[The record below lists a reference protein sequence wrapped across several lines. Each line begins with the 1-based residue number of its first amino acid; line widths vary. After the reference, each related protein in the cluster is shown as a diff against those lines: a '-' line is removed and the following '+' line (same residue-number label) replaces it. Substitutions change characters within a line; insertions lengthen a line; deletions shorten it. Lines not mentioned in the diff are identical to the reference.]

1 MSGPTSRK
9 RNRAVSLAAKDG
21 GDEAPPMS
29 ALAAQHAS
37 EQLLVAAMGSA
48 RFSAAEVAKLVAE
61 GGPLDELIN
70 IALVQSNKH
79 AVREGGAIPLI
90 VGLLRED
97 GGLVPSA
104 AAWPSLRATTV
115 VSALWSLAAHTP
127 LNQDAIRLAGG
138 VPRLVA
144 QVQCPPPTVG
154 GGRPAFAS
162 AASACAAFAFSAC
175 AAAPPGAAV
184 AGSGEFCSAF
194 CPELA
199 GHAAG
204 ALWSLAANSAANQ
217 HAVREAG
224 GIARLVQLLEVTVPW
239 QPEAARLAAGALR
252 NLAAD
257 SPENK
262 DLIRRLGG
270 VPPLVRMLT
279 TPRVLMLTTAETAAA
294 TFTSTACEQAGA
306 LGAQQAAG
314 ALANLASN
322 TTAEQDAI
330 REAGGIPPLV
340 ALLHGGEG
348 AAAAQHAAGA
358 LWNLAAGNTTNQDVI
373 REAGG
378 IPPLI
383 ALLRPGAPVE
393 AAQQAAGALRNLA
406 ASNASNKEAI
416 RGATHPPS
424 TRHSYTRSA
433 DTWMGTQS
441 EAATAQLASQM
452 WRRKNPV

>member
-1 MSGPTSRK
+1 MEMLDMSGPTSRK

-90 VGLLRED
+90 VGLLREE
-97 GGLVPSA
+97 GGLVPFA
-104 AAWPSLRATTV
+104 AAWPSLRAQTV

-127 LNQDAIRLAGG
+127 LNQDAIRVAGG
-138 VPRLVA
+138 VPRLIA
-144 QVQCPPPTVG
+144 QVRCPPPAVG
-154 GGRPAFAS
+154 GGRPAF
-162 AASACAAFAFSAC
+162 AC
-175 AAAPPGAAV
+175 AAAPPGAAA
-184 AGSGEFCSAF
+184 AGSGESCSAF

-199 GHAAG
+199 AHAAG

-348 AAAAQHAAGA
+348 AAAAHHAAGA
-358 LWNLAAGNTTNQDVI
+358 L
-373 REAGG
+373 
-378 IPPLI
+378 
-383 ALLRPGAPVE
+383 
-393 AAQQAAGALRNLA
+393 
-406 ASNASNKEAI
+406 
-416 RGATHPPS
+416 
-424 TRHSYTRSA
+424 
-433 DTWMGTQS
+433 
-441 EAATAQLASQM
+441 
-452 WRRKNPV
+452 